1 MLCTQDPLCSQP
13 GELKEQ
19 RFSPEG
25 TCFGQCRVGRD
36 DGDRG
41 GRGEE
46 KPDSGFIL
54 KVESM
59 ALKELEYVSMRDDTE
74 ESKRL

>member
-1 MLCTQDPLCSQP
+1 MHTAWGVKGTETQPW
-13 GELKEQ
+13 
-19 RFSPEG
+19 G
-25 TCFGQCRVGRD
+25 TCFGQRRVGRD
-36 DGDRG
+36 DGDGG

-59 ALKELEYVSMRDDTE
+59 ALNELEYGE
-74 ESKRL
+74 YEG

>member
-1 MLCTQDPLCSQP
+1 MQVLSENVLCTQDPLCTQP

-25 TCFGQCRVGRD
+25 TCFGQWRVGRD
-36 DGDRG
+36 DGDSG

-46 KPDSGFIL
+46 KPDSGFIVSL
-54 KVESM
+54 NM
-59 ALKELEYVSMRDDTE
+59 VSMREDTE
-74 ESKRL
+74 ELQRV